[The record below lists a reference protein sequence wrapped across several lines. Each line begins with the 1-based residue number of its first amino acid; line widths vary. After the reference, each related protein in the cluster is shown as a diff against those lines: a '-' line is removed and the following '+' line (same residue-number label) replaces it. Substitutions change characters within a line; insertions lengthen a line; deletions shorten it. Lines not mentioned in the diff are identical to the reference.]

1 MSRIP
6 SLVREDNNLLL
17 DSVSEVQLA
26 QLLMKKD
33 KFPRSDGFLT
43 DFFQKNREIIK
54 EDMIEVVEESRSP
67 KRVFKDLNNTFLF
80 LTPI

>member
-26 QLLMKKD
+26 HLLMKKD
-33 KFPRSDGFLT
+33 KVPRSDGFLT
-43 DFFQKNREIIK
+43 DFFQKNHEIIK
-54 EDMIEVVEESRSP
+54 EDLIEVVEESRSP

>member
-6 SLVREDNNLLL
+6 SLVKEDNNLLL
-17 DSVSEVQLA
+17 DSVSEFQLA
-26 QLLMKKD
+26 HLLMKKD
-33 KFPRSDGFLT
+33 KVPISDGFLT

-54 EDMIEVVEESRSP
+54 EDLIEVVEESRSP

>member
-6 SLVREDNNLLL
+6 SLVKEDNNLLL

-26 QLLMKKD
+26 HLLMKKD
-33 KFPRSDGFLT
+33 KVPRSDGFLT
-43 DFFQKNREIIK
+43 DFFQKNCEIIK
-54 EDMIEVVEESRSP
+54 EDLIEVVEESRSP